1 MQPHPLPVAGFR
13 SPSSFWAPP
22 ARTKGTSN
30 CLSTRGRC
38 RCVPLL
44 HAPAPAPCLL
54 RAHRRLARFSVTV
67 SRLRAPR
74 AHVAA
79 PLYLTGAGA
88 AVPRSSDSTER
99 HICLCVRCVRL
110 GPSVRVWQA
119 LLSLGN
125 SKHLLLRMLS
135 QPKGFEFLTQ
145 QVRLSWV
152 YTQLSRIALF
162 RAGERTS
169 GPALL
174 CKSH

>member
-1 MQPHPLPVAGFR
+1 M
-13 SPSSFWAPP
+13 
-22 ARTKGTSN
+22 
-30 CLSTRGRC
+30 
-38 RCVPLL
+38 
-44 HAPAPAPCLL
+44 
-54 RAHRRLARFSVTV
+54 RAM
-67 SRLRAPR
+67 RA
-74 AHVAA
+74 
-79 PLYLTGAGA
+79 
-88 AVPRSSDSTER
+88 
-99 HICLCVRCVRL
+99 I
-110 GPSVRVWQA
+110 GPVRVWQA

-145 QVRLSWV
+145 QVRLGWV